1 MYSKP
6 SKYVGEYIDDK
17 LPLTAATELLIDCML
32 CIYYLLQYSHLVD
45 TLCASLPVDRPS
57 EKELALTDDKSVRQ
71 HVVHDRHKVFQ
82 QTSCERYFTFIAS
95 TMCLMDVLHKC
106 MVQHACTN
114 NLSVCAIVILNQVSH
129 IEDCEGWW
137 FVGHR
142 SSVIEHWCSSQEPRV
157 RPLVT
162 AE

>member
-82 QTSCERYFTFIAS
+82 QTSCECYFTFIAS
-95 TMCLMDVLHKC
+95 IMHVSYGCTAQVHGT
-106 MVQHACTN
+106 ACTN
-114 NLSVCAIVILNQVSH
+114 NLSVCAIIILN
-129 IEDCEGWW
+129 
-137 FVGHR
+137 
-142 SSVIEHWCSSQEPRV
+142 
-157 RPLVT
+157 
-162 AE
+162 